1 MNVSEIKYLTLD
13 LSNYFTIFLLIPQG
27 KTQIADNGFY
37 YICNGVECM
46 PNLIGV
52 KLNFANTQRLKLNG
66 KIQLKLKFCK
76 GIEYDQDGEIIPI

>member
-1 MNVSEIKYLTLD
+1 
-13 LSNYFTIFLLIPQG
+13 
-27 KTQIADNGFY
+27 
-37 YICNGVECM
+37 M

-52 KLNFANTQRLKLNG
+52 KLNFANTKRLKLNG